1 MISYLSEL
9 VPDAKPPHYIK
20 NRKLT
25 QKLKINQIC
34 TFLVSSFGFKG
45 LLVPST
51 VGNQHVHK
59 SLPVQKKNKPLPDDK
74 KGMSGYQESSS
85 LHQYQLKL
93 HDF

>member
-25 QKLKINQIC
+25 QKLKISQIC
-34 TFLVSSFGFKG
+34 TFLVSNFGFKG

-59 SLPVQKKNKPLPDDK
+59 SLPVQKKTPCLMIK
-74 KGMSGYQESSS
+74 KGCQDTR
-85 LHQYQLKL
+85 KVVVCTNTN
-93 HDF
+93 

>member
-25 QKLKINQIC
+25 QKLKISQIC

-59 SLPVQKKNKPLPDDK
+59 SLPVQKKKKPSLMIK
-74 KGMSGYQESSS
+74 KGCQDTRKVVVSTNTN
-85 LHQYQLKL
+85 
-93 HDF
+93 

>member
-25 QKLKINQIC
+25 QKLKISQIC
-34 TFLVSSFGFKG
+34 TFLVSNFGFKG

-59 SLPVQKKNKPLPDDK
+59 SLPVQKKPPCLMIK
-74 KGMSGYQESSS
+74 KGCQDTR
-85 LHQYQLKL
+85 KVVVCTNTN
-93 HDF
+93 

>member
-59 SLPVQKKNKPLPDDK
+59 SLPVQKKKNPCLMIK
-74 KGMSGYQESSS
+74 KGCQDTR
-85 LHQYQLKL
+85 KVVVCTNTN
-93 HDF
+93 